1 MHMPKTAGEEYS
13 EASRL
18 MQALDRL
25 RHTWGAVRPCAPV
38 RRGEVMLLG
47 ILMGQEHHGE
57 PPLTI
62 GELARRLR
70 QSPSAI
76 TQKVNALE
84 EAGAIRRTVGSSD
97 RRVACVELTDKG
109 RKMAEKSMRAY
120 WEQLEQA
127 LGSLGKPDTETLIL
141 LMNRLCELL
150 EANADETDG
159 TVE

>member
-1 MHMPKTAGEEYS
+1 MHMFKTAGEEYS

-25 RHTWGAVRPCAPV
+25 RQSWGSVRPCAPV
-38 RRGEVMLLG
+38 RKGEVMLLG
-47 ILMGQEHHGE
+47 MLMGQEHHGE

-70 QSPSAI
+70 QSPPAI

-84 EAGAIRRTVGSSD
+84 EAGVIKRTVGESD
-97 RRVACVELTDKG
+97 RRMACVELTDKG

-120 WEQLEQA
+120 WERLEQA
-127 LGSLGKPDTETLIL
+127 LGGLGERDTEELIR
-141 LMNRLCELL
+141 LMNRLCERL
-150 EANADETDG
+150 EEGADG
-159 TVE
+159 TDATEE

>member
-1 MHMPKTAGEEYS
+1 MHMPKIAGEEYG

-25 RHTWGAVRPCAPV
+25 RQAWGGVRPCAPV
-38 RRGEVMLLG
+38 RKGEVMLLG
-47 ILMGQEHHGE
+47 MLMGQEHHGE

-84 EAGAIRRTVGSSD
+84 EAGAIRRTAGESD
-97 RRVACVELTDKG
+97 RRLACVELTGKG

-120 WEQLEQA
+120 WNRLEQA
-127 LGSLGKPDTETLIL
+127 LGGLGKRDTEELIR
-141 LMNRLCELL
+141 LMNRLCEVL
-150 EANADETDG
+150 EDSAGETDA